1 MPQHYDTLYPMAQE
15 KEPEGRIE
23 DIYDKAAFERAF
35 DAAREEM
42 QQSEETIHRKETKV
56 DAGLHEFRV
65 HESQER
71 FDHGR
76 IGADRILDEA
86 QKSEEEGKEMD
97 DAEELARAAGQLLEN
112 VKGDQSR
119 KFQESNFLS
128 LMRQLRDRE
137 VRVEGN
143 KLVDVSIPSST
154 PKME

>member
-1 MPQHYDTLYPMAQE
+1 MPQHRDTLYPMAHEMQ
-15 KEPEGRIE
+15 PEGLTE

-42 QQSEETIHRKETKV
+42 RQSEETIHRKETQV
-56 DAGLHEFRV
+56 DAGLHEPRL
-65 HESQER
+65 HESQGHS
-71 FDHGR
+71 DHGR

-86 QKSEEEGKEMD
+86 QKSEEEGKETD
-97 DAEELARAAGQLLEN
+97 DAEELARTAGQLLEN